1 MERCDVLVV
10 GGGLAGLACA
20 RGLAAAGIDTLLVD
34 QKRGLGERVHTTGIF
49 VRRTLEDFALPA
61 DCLGPAIRDLVLYS
75 PARRRLRLASRHD
88 EFRVGKMAALYQRMR
103 GDAEAAGARVLLG
116 HRFAGLRRDGDR
128 RAMVTLETAGGAA
141 GPAVAARFVIGADG
155 ARS

>member
-20 RGLAAAGIDTLLVD
+20 RDLAAAGVDTLPID

-49 VRRTLEDFALPA
+49 VRRTLEDFALPD

-75 PARRRLRLASRHD
+75 PARRALALRSRHD
-88 EFRVGKMAALYQRMR
+88 EFRVGHMAALYQRMR
-103 GDAEAAGARVLLG
+103 EQAEAAGARVRVG
-116 HRFAGLRRDGDR
+116 
-128 RAMVTLETAGGAA
+128 
-141 GPAVAARFVIGADG
+141 
-155 ARS
+155 